1 MVPLMKGLSLHQNLK
16 RLICNYAVE
25 DSFRRGEEVR
35 VVKGTRVKEVSRDQL
50 LDERRVLA
58 AGPAGAD
65 SGVDDKLR
73 RLDRSYRR

>member
-1 MVPLMKGLSLHQNLK
+1 M
-16 RLICNYAVE
+16 E

-35 VVKGTRVKEVSRDQL
+35 VVKGTKVKEVSRDQL

-73 RLDRSYRR
+73 RLDKSYRRQAKAEGGKKDKRALI